1 MKMNSVP
8 SGSAKPAVRRRKS
21 YRIVFP
27 KLNLA
32 FEFFEAADV
41 RLRSMSATS
50 AVTARDP
57 GDVADRSDYPVSDL
71 LGLSIILRVNVLNKA
86 GFSECADATIERL
99 TSRRLQNSSTRQR
112 RQTSRYRPA
121 TTSHPAPPSLSSGRA
136 AILSPASWLVCA
148 GG

>member
-1 MKMNSVP
+1 VVP
-8 SGSAKPAVRRRKS
+8 PNQQYEGASRTESFS
-21 YRIVFP
+21 P

-50 AVTARDP
+50 SVTARDP

-86 GFSECADATIERL
+86 G
-99 TSRRLQNSSTRQR
+99 SRNVRTL
-112 RQTSRYRPA
+112 
-121 TTSHPAPPSLSSGRA
+121 LSNG
-136 AILSPASWLVCA
+136 
-148 GG
+148 